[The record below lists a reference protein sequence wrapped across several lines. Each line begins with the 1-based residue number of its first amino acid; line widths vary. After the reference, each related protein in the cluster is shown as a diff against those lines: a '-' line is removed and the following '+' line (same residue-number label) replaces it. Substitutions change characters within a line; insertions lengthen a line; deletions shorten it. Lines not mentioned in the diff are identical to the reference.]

1 MKKIALFIVGVV
13 AAFATSCTQYQEVTE
28 FEPITLGKEEYSV
41 EGYTDKQFNVSLM
54 ALGKVE
60 ITTDCDWMSTPREY
74 INPGVVGQFNVSC
87 TANNTIDERVGTITL
102 TTTDTGHKI
111 SYSKTITVTQ
121 GRGES
126 RIEVYANEEEK
137 DNFISVGSDK
147 GTARFYLKSN
157 IDYNIKTDSDWIHLS
172 SQSGKGNPDKE
183 VEIVF
188 YYDANNIQWSRAG
201 SIDICDTSGSTMAS
215 VIVEQDAFKVYWKVV
230 PEGDKEL
237 SIESYDSV
245 INKIRIY
252 TNVSWEATC
261 NADWITLKNPSYT
274 YTGNPHYSL
283 SATWVDLE
291 FTAEFSYIDRWTTI
305 EITNSFGVK
314 SVVVVSQSGAPMLDI
329 CNKYVVKKGY
339 QAKYLAEEHSVKIF
353 SQLDWVATSSNPEW
367 LTITTLEGGIASEQ
381 QDFTFK
387 VAENFTGLTRE
398 ATITIEPKDKHNY
411 INDYSVTMKVI
422 QDHQYTLYYTG
433 GIFYEDGG
441 TIFDSPIKDH
451 IVIDE
456 ESNRKKLIF
465 EDAVTTIRAND
476 YEQNS
481 WNNGTKDIIL
491 PGTITTIG
499 KKAFYGASMLKTVDI
514 PTTITEIGE
523 SAFGQCV
530 HLYSVTIRATEPPK
544 GGASM
549 FTMYGSYIP
558 SGLSIYVPTASV
570 DKYKTA
576 QYWSD
581 YADNIKDGGF

>member
-1 MKKIALFIVGVV
+1 MKKIFTFIIGMV
-13 AAFATSCTQYQEVTE
+13 AMVATACSEYQEVVQEVSIGVLTKEIVVDGASDTE
-28 FEPITLGKEEYSV
+28 SEIR
-41 EGYTDKQFNVSLM
+41 FNTNGHL
-54 ALGKVE
+54 E
-60 ITTDCDWMSTPREY
+60 IKPDCDWLSMDKLIYDGNLSVWAPLRIKSNPTINEREGHLTFTFTDA
-74 INPGVVGQFNVSC
+74 NFN
-87 TANNTIDERVGTITL
+87 
-102 TTTDTGHKI
+102 I
-111 SYSKTITVTQ
+111 SHTETVTVKQ
-121 GRGES
+121 SGGKKS
-126 RIEVYANEEEK
+126 VKVYTDPENLMGQSF
-137 DNFISVGSDK
+137 NFGSDK

-157 IDYNIKTDSDWIHLS
+157 IDYNIKTNYDWIHLS
-172 SQSGKGNPDKE
+172 FPSGKGNPDKE
-183 VEIVF
+183 EEIVF
-188 YYDANNIQWSRAG
+188 NYDANNIQWSRAG

-230 PEGDKEL
+230 PEGEEEL

-245 INKIRIY
+245 INKISIC

-274 YTGNPHYSL
+274 YTSNPHYSL

-329 CNKYVVKKGY
+329 CDKDVVKNGY

-353 SQLDWVATSSNPEW
+353 SQFDWVATSSNPEW

-387 VAENFTGLTRE
+387 VAENFTGLARE
-398 ATITIEPKDKHNY
+398 ATITIEPKDKPNSD
-411 INDYSVTMKVI
+411 NDYSVTMKVI

-441 TIFDSPIKDH
+441 TIFDSAIIEH
-451 IVIDE
+451 LVVDE
-456 ESNRKKLIF
+456 ETNKKKLVF
-465 EDAVTTIRAND
+465 EGPVTTISAND
-476 YEQNS
+476 YGQNS
-481 WNNGTKDIIL
+481 WNNGAIDIIL

-499 KKAFYGASMLKTVDI
+499 KKAFYGAYMLKTVDI

-530 HLYSVTIRATEPPK
+530 QLYSVTIRATEPPK

-549 FTMYGSYIP
+549 FTMYGSHIP
-558 SGLSIYVPTASV
+558 SGLSIYVPMDSV
-570 DKYKTA
+570 EAYKNA
-576 QYWSD
+576 PYWSD
-581 YADNIKDGGF
+581 YAERIVGF